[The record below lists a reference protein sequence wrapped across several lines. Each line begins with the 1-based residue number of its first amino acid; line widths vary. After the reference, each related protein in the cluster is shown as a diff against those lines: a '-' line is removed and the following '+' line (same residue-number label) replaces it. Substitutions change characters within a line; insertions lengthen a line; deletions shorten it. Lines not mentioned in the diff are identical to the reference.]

1 MSEEESRQ
9 LVLQSFNDSFSN
21 LIGDFHRE
29 TNNLKRIIQ
38 DVSEENV
45 GLQAEV
51 ADYKKNWVPT
61 NVALWKQSMNQ
72 LERESKSHEMT
83 VKQLQKAAEDAAS
96 WKRKYMQLLNSTA
109 TNENLGSSVGTLSH
123 TIKDESVKLS
133 LKVQQETSQ
142 ETCHEVEVT
151 KMNGVLDGIEER
163 IRTPVPISTV
173 STNESSSTVPVE
185 LATPIFKQITI
196 KGKEYLFG
204 VGDNYVYEIAEG
216 GLPGAKRY
224 SKENGKYKKV

>member
-83 VKQLQKAAEDAAS
+83 VKQLQKAVEDAAS

-109 TNENLGSSVGTLSH
+109 TNENLGSSVGYS
-123 TIKDESVKLS
+123 K
-133 LKVQQETSQ
+133 KVQQETSQETSQ